1 MNHRII
7 LLGLIASMVAQAC
20 STATPPMQPSTPQRQ
35 PSVQSTT
42 PAENRLTKGR
52 KTSSEAV
59 KEAVHQENAARE
71 ISNET
76 RQMTAKTAG
85 NGAAEERPR
94 VEPQNEMERRSMSIG
109 PPLGMPVGQTSEER
123 RARLERE
130 LNTSLSKF
138 DEQLLRERKLL
149 NEAVLGGQ
157 PHVAAGATLGTA
169 GTGSQGAS
177 GSPAHSSGS
186 GSGFT
191 PKVPAAA
198 TQSNNVGSHPSG
210 APPANIP
217 TGQDDDIVARQLREA
232 AENETDPTLRKK
244 LWQEYRKYKNTTASQ
259 TEPLSSP

>member
-1 MNHRII
+1 MNHSII
-7 LLGLIASMVAQAC
+7 VLGLVASVVAQAC

-35 PSVQSTT
+35 SSVQSTT
-42 PAENRLTKGR
+42 PAENRLTKGS

-59 KEAVHQENAARE
+59 KAAAHQENAARE
-71 ISNET
+71 ITNEA

-85 NGAAEERPR
+85 SAAEERPK
-94 VEPQNEMERRSMSIG
+94 VKPQNELEKRSMSTG
-109 PPLGMPVGQTSEER
+109 PPSGMRVGQTSEER
-123 RARLERE
+123 RARLQRE

-157 PHVAAGATLGTA
+157 PHVAGGTAQGTA

-177 GSPAHSSGS
+177 GSSAYSSGS

-198 TQSNNVGSHPSG
+198 TQSNNMGSHPSG

-217 TGQDDDIVARQLREA
+217 SGQDDDIVARQLREA
-232 AENETDPTLRKK
+232 AENETNPTLREK

-259 TEPLSSP
+259 TGPRSSP